1 MYSLPSAHTALP
13 AAARRLAG
21 AVLRALAPV
30 ASPRGQRP
38 GAPAARWA
46 ARGALVGLALLAACA
61 EQPTSP
67 GAPDVPRAYLAAVPS
82 TAAYTQVSTGWWNT
96 CAVGAGG
103 AVVCWGNQDYEL
115 MDVPAA
121 ARSGVTQVSVGERH
135 RCALA
140 QGAVTCWGSDDVGQS
155 TVPAAARSAVTQ
167 VSVGQAHSC
176 ALAGGTVTCWGSNNG
191 GEATVPAAAQSG
203 VTQISAGINNTC
215 AVVGPDGTV
224 SCWGNDFF
232 GQSSPPSG
240 LTGVTQVSASTHH
253 SCARRAD
260 GTVVCWGAFA
270 SAPAGLSGVS
280 EVSTGLFHA
289 CAVGGGTVT
298 CWGDGSRGQSTVPTS
313 AQSGATQVSTRY
325 LHTCA
330 VGSGDAVSCWGEDGF
345 GESTVPAPPPT
356 TTRVLP
362 TATFTAPP
370 SVVAGQPV
378 ALALT
383 GAHVPGH
390 PQATAFTYA
399 FDCGSG
405 TYSAASS
412 TATASCPTSTAGTL
426 TVRGRVT
433 DQDGDTASY
442 GATVAV
448 TPAPV
453 TLLAQT
459 VSFTSTAPSPAHVG
473 STYVPVAT
481 SSAGLPVI

>member
-1 MYSLPSAHTALP
+1 
-13 AAARRLAG
+13 
-21 AVLRALAPV
+21 
-30 ASPRGQRP
+30 
-38 GAPAARWA
+38 
-46 ARGALVGLALLAACA
+46 
-61 EQPTSP
+61 
-67 GAPDVPRAYLAAVPS
+67 
-82 TAAYTQVSTGWWNT
+82 
-96 CAVGAGG
+96 
-103 AVVCWGNQDYEL
+103 
-115 MDVPAA
+115 
-121 ARSGVTQVSVGERH
+121 
-135 RCALA
+135 
-140 QGAVTCWGSDDVGQS
+140 
-155 TVPAAARSAVTQ
+155 
-167 VSVGQAHSC
+167 
-176 ALAGGTVTCWGSNNG
+176 
-191 GEATVPAAAQSG
+191 
-203 VTQISAGINNTC
+203 
-215 AVVGPDGTV
+215 
-224 SCWGNDFF
+224 
-232 GQSSPPSG
+232 
-240 LTGVTQVSASTHH
+240 
-253 SCARRAD
+253 
-260 GTVVCWGAFA
+260 
-270 SAPAGLSGVS
+270 
-280 EVSTGLFHA
+280 
-289 CAVGGGTVT
+289 
-298 CWGDGSRGQSTVPTS
+298 
-313 AQSGATQVSTRY
+313 
-325 LHTCA
+325 

-481 SSAGLPVI
+481 SSAGLPVILTLGAGSTGVCTLTDGTVTFKAAGTCTLAADQSGNAVYAAAAPATQSITVAQRPQAILITFTLPTSAVITSTFTLVATGGASGQPVVFATQTPATCTTTGTGGATLTLVASGACAVRATQAGNATYAAAEPVTLGLTVLSAAPDITAVRALVAASGVGADVRQGLTDKLDAAAAALAVGDRTGACGALGAFQKQVQAQRGKAIPRATADAWLKTAGEIRSALGC